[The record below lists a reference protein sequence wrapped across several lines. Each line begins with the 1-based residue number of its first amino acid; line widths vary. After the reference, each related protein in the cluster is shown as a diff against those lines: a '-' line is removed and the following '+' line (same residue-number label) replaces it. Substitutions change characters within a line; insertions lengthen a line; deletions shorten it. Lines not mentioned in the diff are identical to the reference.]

1 MHDPDTGRVTLID
14 FPQMISTSHPN
25 AAEHFDR
32 DVGCLVKFFMLR
44 CGLTPQS
51 FPTFAALPEKS
62 NSLDVRVEASGF
74 FSAQQARDF
83 EALWKERAE
92 REGDQSG
99 DDDVADDDGTVD
111 EGVEEGGE
119 DDEEGEGGEGK
130 VDHAAADD
138 EKGAQSVSGSANT
151 AVSTAAEFVSLSA
164 EILADRIEGDDGGE
178 GLAAPDGSAD
188 VKCGDGDGVEEE
200 EEGGEEGNG
209 EEDAGE
215 DVDEEATARA
225 RRQAALD
232 ERALAALRPPEGV
245 RTMPGGRRI
254 KPRGGE
260 AYLRHATDG
269 RGGAAASD
277 GASVASSKRS
287 MRLPASE
294 DVRGRVRETLTR
306 AQDKKERADI
316 IGRAVGA
323 NDNKDRKNAK
333 IRQHVVKSD
342 GVWDDY

>member
-1 MHDPDTGRVTLID
+1 
-14 FPQMISTSHPN
+14 MISTSHPN

-51 FPTFAALPEKS
+51 FPTFAALPEKT

-83 EALWKERAE
+83 EALWDERAE
-92 REGDQSG
+92 REGDRGG
-99 DDDVADDDGTVD
+99 DEDEDEDEDDDGSVD
-111 EGVEEGGE
+111 EGGDEGSKGE
-119 DDEEGEGGEGK
+119 GKGEGEGEGGLGLRVGAAVDEGREAGELPEATRS
-130 VDHAAADD
+130 DAGAAI
-138 EKGAQSVSGSANT
+138 
-151 AVSTAAEFVSLSA
+151 EFVSLSA
-164 EILADRIEGDDGGE
+164 EILGDRIDGDDGGE
-178 GLAAPDGSAD
+178 GLATAEGGAD
-188 VKCGDGDGVEEE
+188 VEVDDEDGEGEGEGEGESESEDEVE
-200 EEGGEEGNG
+200 
-209 EEDAGE
+209 DL
-215 DVDEEATARA
+215 DEEAAARA

-269 RGGAAASD
+269 RGGTASSD

-294 DVRGRVRETLTR
+294 DVRGRVRETLAR